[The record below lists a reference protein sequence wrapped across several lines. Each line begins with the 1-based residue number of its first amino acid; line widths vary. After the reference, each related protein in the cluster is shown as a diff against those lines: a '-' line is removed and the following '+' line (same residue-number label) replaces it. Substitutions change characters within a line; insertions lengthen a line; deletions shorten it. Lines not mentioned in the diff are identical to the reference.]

1 MHVCNEPCIPRNANI
16 KHLMQNSSQVVAIEA
31 SRLSHFLRKVVATNA
46 PNVEA
51 AQQRLG
57 RGWRF
62 PGGSGG
68 FRGSPWGG
76 DYGRMGFGSP
86 KQQIFEDLWDF
97 FHTLGI
103 EMDFT
108 SPN

>member
-1 MHVCNEPCIPRNANI
+1 
-16 KHLMQNSSQVVAIEA
+16 MQNSSQVVAIEA

-57 RGWRF
+57 RGWRN
-62 PGGSGG
+62 GG

-86 KQQIFEDLWDF
+86 KQQIF
-97 FHTLGI
+97 
-103 EMDFT
+103 
-108 SPN
+108 